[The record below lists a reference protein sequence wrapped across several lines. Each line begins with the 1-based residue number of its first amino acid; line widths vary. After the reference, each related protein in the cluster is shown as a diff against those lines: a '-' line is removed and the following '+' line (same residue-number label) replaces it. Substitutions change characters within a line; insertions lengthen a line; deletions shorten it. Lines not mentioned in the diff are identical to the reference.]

1 MGRIINPSEI
11 KKTTILDDL
20 ITKIIKGE
28 VVLILGHEHILQDH
42 LSGGDLLKQMTKDF
56 FSYKQEKDKNFN
68 SVYQSFN
75 EYYYRG
81 ADLTV
86 MKQEIAESISK
97 ENYSFPKEDYSPLV
111 YELLKKKCFKVVLTT
126 TFDYYAETIMKE
138 IWGGNLRVLNI
149 FDDKNDFDEEES
161 WKTDIQP
168 TLYYVFGKA
177 EKGKDYTV
185 VERDAMNVIQK
196 WLGDSAPKQFCKY
209 INNKSLLALGTKFD
223 DWLFRFFWYAMHRDI
238 KRLKEGQVAISLQK
252 ESEVESRLSNFLE
265 NEKIPNSSLDELT
278 DLILRNIDNREK
290 EFRKENG
297 QYTDVFISYS
307 SSSYDTV
314 KHLFYSLQSEGIR
327 VWFDQS
333 DLNVGDA
340 HKQKIINAINKCKVF
355 IPVITTPIREILSEQ
370 INTDIS
376 LNEGHPQFH
385 YFRDVEWNAARSRWV
400 LQKNS
405 TDPDGKFKILPFCME
420 GLTLKDIRI
429 HESQKELV
437 DFMTSSSAGDNSTLA
452 NYKKFLSSLK
462 AALK

>member
-11 KKTTILDDL
+11 KKITILDDL

-28 VVLILGHEHILQDH
+28 VVLILGHEHMLQEH
-42 LSGGDLLKQMTKDF
+42 LSGGDLQKQMTRDF
-56 FSYKQEKDKNFN
+56 FSYKHDKDINFN
-68 SVYQSFN
+68 SIYQSFN
-75 EYYYRG
+75 DYYYRG

-97 ENYSFPKEDYSPLV
+97 ENYSFSKEDYSPVV
-111 YELLKKKCFKVVLTT
+111 YELLKKKYFRVVLTT

-138 IWGGNLRVLNI
+138 IWGDKLRVLNI
-149 FDDKNDFDEEES
+149 FDDKNDFGEEES

-168 TLYYVFGKA
+168 TLYYVFGRA

-196 WLGDSAPKQFCKY
+196 WLGDSAPKQFCEY
-209 INNKSLLALGTKFD
+209 ISKKSLLALGTKFD

-238 KRLKEGQVAISLQK
+238 KRLNDGQVAISLQK
-252 ESEVESRLSNFLE
+252 ENEVECRLSNFLE
-265 NEKIPNSSLDELT
+265 NEKIPNSSIYEVVN
-278 DLILRNIDNREK
+278 LILRDTDNREID
-290 EFRKENG
+290 FRKDNG
-297 QYTDVFISYS
+297 QYTDVFISYT

-333 DLNVGDA
+333 GLNAGDA

-355 IPVITTPIREILSEQ
+355 IPVITTPIKEILSEQ

-376 LNEGHPQFH
+376 LNECHPQFH
-385 YFRDVEWNAARSRWV
+385 YFRDVEWNVARARWV
-400 LQKNS
+400 LQKVDSGLDN
-405 TDPDGKFKILPFCME
+405 KFKILPFCME
-420 GLTLKDIRI
+420 GLTMKDICI

-437 DFMTSSSAGDNSTLA
+437 DFMTSSSAGDNRTLA

-462 AALK
+462 AALE

>member
-1 MGRIINPSEI
+1 M
-11 KKTTILDDL
+11 
-20 ITKIIKGE
+20 
-28 VVLILGHEHILQDH
+28 
-42 LSGGDLLKQMTKDF
+42 
-56 FSYKQEKDKNFN
+56 
-68 SVYQSFN
+68 
-75 EYYYRG
+75 
-81 ADLTV
+81 
-86 MKQEIAESISK
+86 
-97 ENYSFPKEDYSPLV
+97 
-111 YELLKKKCFKVVLTT
+111 
-126 TFDYYAETIMKE
+126 
-138 IWGGNLRVLNI
+138 
-149 FDDKNDFDEEES
+149 
-161 WKTDIQP
+161 
-168 TLYYVFGKA
+168 
-177 EKGKDYTV
+177 
-185 VERDAMNVIQK
+185 
-196 WLGDSAPKQFCKY
+196 
-209 INNKSLLALGTKFD
+209 
-223 DWLFRFFWYAMHRDI
+223 
-238 KRLKEGQVAISLQK
+238 
-252 ESEVESRLSNFLE
+252 SNFLE